1 MKNPTEPLIYDN
13 GGKTLDRYTVVIPD
27 GSVISMSQNGLGIN
41 MYIGD
46 FQRDYNGKLSHT
58 GKRVKMDSCSE
69 ELQRAIKSRMNE

>member
-13 GGKTLDRYTVVIPD
+13 GGKTLDRYTIVIPD

-46 FQRDYNGKLSHT
+46 FQRDYN
-58 GKRVKMDSCSE
+58 VK
-69 ELQRAIKSRMNE
+69 QRLVQPYLVNYQKAMNFQTMNIHLII

>member
-58 GKRVKMDSCSE
+58 LENVSRWLLAVKSFKEPLRDE
-69 ELQRAIKSRMNE
+69 